1 MKKILFLIFSLLFV
15 LSFSNDFLEFF
26 EETNLK
32 KLKVSENPNSKTL
45 GGFLLYWH
53 NIDDDYTVYA
63 GTNEDII
70 AFLKYDDN
78 ELSLINKL
86 RYFEEIETNSIYEYG
101 LELYFLDSYWS
112 RTRDVHVVDRI
123 FELRNI
129 INNYYGKD
137 LPRTELAVSNI
148 LWKSNIYGDKELAYE
163 IMREQFEKYPNN
175 SIIINTFSEMSFE
188 LKKTEYVEELYANY
202 NLKDDYNEN
211 TLLYFIY
218 AFLEKEQPEKA
229 RGTSKNLLNRSTNNF
244 NKAKVYELLGD
255 YSDNLEEKSE
265 YYRLS
270 LKNRY
275 SNGEVLGKL
284 GLTLYEMDQDIYAEQ
299 ARAFLNASV
308 AYGYSNDEINEV
320 LSKLRWRVI
329 LNNFLIFMLP
339 LIIITAIG
347 IYLIVKW
354 ERWKRD
360 DDLGRHILDNN

>member
-1 MKKILFLIFSLLFV
+1 MKKILVLIFSLLFV
-15 LSFSNDFLEFF
+15 LSFSDDFIKFF

-32 KLKVSENPNSKTL
+32 KLKESENPNLKTL
-45 GGFLLYWH
+45 GSFLLYWH
-53 NIDDDYTVYA
+53 NIDDDYTVYD

-70 AFLKYDDN
+70 AFLNYDDN

-86 RYFEEIETNSIYEYG
+86 RFFEERETNSIYQYG
-101 LELYFLDSYWS
+101 LEIYFLDEYWN
-112 RTRDVHVVDRI
+112 RTKDAHVVDRI

-129 INNYYGKD
+129 INNYYGEN
-137 LPRTELAVSNI
+137 LPRTELAVNNI
-148 LWKSNIYGDKELAYE
+148 LWKSNIFGDRELAYG
-163 IMREQFEKYPNN
+163 IMRDQFEKYPDN

-188 LKKTEYVEELYANY
+188 LKKTEYVDELYSNY
-202 NLKDDYNEN
+202 NLKDDYDEN

-218 AFLEKEQPEKA
+218 AFLDTGESEKA
-229 RGTSKNLLNRSTNNF
+229 KAISKILLNRSTNNY
-244 NKAKVYELLGD
+244 NKAKAYELFGD
-255 YSDNLEEKSE
+255 YSDNLEEKAE

-270 LKNRY
+270 LENRY
-275 SNGEVLGKL
+275 SNGKVLGDL
-284 GLTLYEMDQDIYAEQ
+284 GLTLYEIDQDRYAEQ

-308 AYGYSNDEINEV
+308 AYGYSNNEINEV

-339 LIIITAIG
+339 LIIITVIG

-360 DDLGRHILDNN
+360 DDLGKHILDNN